1 MEDRYACV
9 GEDRIL
15 ARDNGAGAALDGIG
29 GKSRAIG
36 FHTLQSCEKKTA
48 FDLAGVRRD
57 TGDLHLTDIAGGQ
70 FLEKCDFLQFHGHT
84 KSRFS
89 CARNAAKA
97 VLCESVVFV
106 GNHCWRHFLLKIG
119 PAA

>member
-1 MEDRYACV
+1 MKDRHTRI
-9 GEDRIL
+9 GNDRIL
-15 ARDNGAGAALDGIG
+15 ARNDGAGAALDGIG
-29 GKSRAIG
+29 DKSRAIS
-36 FHTLQSCEKKTA
+36 FHTLQGCEKKTA

-57 TGDLHLTDIAGGQ
+57 TGDLHLAGIAGGQ
-70 FLEKCDFLQFHGHT
+70 FLEKSDFLQFHGHT

-106 GNHCWRHFLLKIG
+106 RNHCWRHILLKIRL
-119 PAA
+119 AA